1 MLLDCRQYEDA
12 CSEFLF
18 FVVCLESV
26 PPPEGAY
33 LDTGLT
39 TFLYSRSKIFVSVHS
54 KNAGKRDYKCL
65 FPTWQILMIARYG
78 EFVTRSVKTELAIT
92 SATVQR
98 GMSWSTSGIAKL
110 ILPVSKLRTLAI
122 SPNRKLR
129 TDILLP
135 QQMTKEMPAF
145 MWIAGFYHHKL
156 GVDPAARITG
166 PH

>member
-1 MLLDCRQYEDA
+1 M
-12 CSEFLF
+12 
-18 FVVCLESV
+18 

-135 QQMTKEMPAF
+135 
-145 MWIAGFYHHKL
+145 
-156 GVDPAARITG
+156 
-166 PH
+166 